1 MCVCYCV
8 AATQSCE
15 VQACFELVVH
25 IHHTDGRTNGHLE
38 VLSLLTEAEK
48 REKEKERGKRERKKE
63 WEKER

>member
-38 VLSLLTEAEK
+38 VLSLLTEAENKIKDKDIRYKKAGINNAK
-48 REKEKERGKRERKKE
+48 RK
-63 WEKER
+63 